1 MRYTTLNNNEI
12 IPNLGTG
19 TYRISPA
26 DAERSVEHAL
36 KNGYQLIDTA
46 NIYMNEKAVGRAI
59 KNSGINRSEIF
70 LTRSEERRVGKEC

>member
-1 MRYTTLNNNEI
+1 MRYTTLNNNKI

-19 TYRISPA
+19 TYRISPT

-46 NIYMNEKAVGRAI
+46 NI
-59 KNSGINRSEIF
+59 
-70 LTRSEERRVGKEC
+70 